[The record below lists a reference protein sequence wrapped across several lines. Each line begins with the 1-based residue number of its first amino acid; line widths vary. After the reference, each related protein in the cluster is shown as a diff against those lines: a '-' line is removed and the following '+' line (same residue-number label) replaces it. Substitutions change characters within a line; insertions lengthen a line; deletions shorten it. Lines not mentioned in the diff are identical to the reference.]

1 MIQGWLAEDTDVE
14 LQMWRAD
21 CKVIDLTVQGTDTPE
36 CCIVQGLTAVYWLH
50 YLVGTKGIIT

>member
-21 CKVIDLTVQGTDTPE
+21 CKVIDLTVQGTGTPE
-36 CCIVQGLTAVYWLH
+36 CCIVQGLTAVY
-50 YLVGTKGIIT
+50 